1 MITRTLKILEEIEG
15 NVLSVFI
22 HGMRINL
29 TFNKLDSKNKQL
41 KFSFDNE
48 KDVTEF
54 IRELE
59 TLKKELYGK

>member
-15 NVLSVFI
+15 NVICVFI

-54 IRELE
+54 INELQK
-59 TLKKELYGK
+59 LKKELYGK